1 MAEVVKMPKMS
12 DTMTEG
18 VIAKWH
24 KKVGDKVKS
33 GDLMAEIE
41 TDKATMDFESYQEG
55 ILLYIGAEEG
65 SAAPVDSV
73 IAVIGAEG
81 EDYKAALEGASDAPA
96 AKPEEAAKQA
106 EKPEE
111 ADKAASAPAEK
122 AEPTAKAEE
131 APAGDSDPDAAA
143 AAVGATVIRMPLLS
157 DTMTE
162 GVIAEWHKKVGDK
175 VKSDDALADV
185 ETDKATMEVVGYA
198 EGTLLYIG
206 VEKGQAAKVNGIIA
220 IVGKEGTD
228 VTPFLK
234 GGSGAK
240 PDQQPA
246 GASADTSSAKAAAS
260 EGKTAAPAKEE
271 EKQEVHSDSS
281 SRVKASPLARKIAK
295 EKGIDIEQVKGS
307 AEGGRIVKKDIEGFT
322 PSTKQV
328 AEAAPVAASAP
339 SAEKPVLT
347 GSTAVTIPQF
357 IGEEKYTEKPVSQ
370 MRKVIAKRLSESL
383 FTAPHFY
390 LTMAID
396 MDSAIQARN
405 KINEFASVKISFND
419 IVLKAAAIALKQH
432 PNVNSSW
439 LGDKIRYNEHVNIGV
454 AVAVEDG
461 LLVPVVR
468 FADGKSLSHISAE
481 VKDFAQRAK
490 TKKLQPSDWEGSTFT
505 ISNLGMFGID
515 EFTAIINPPDA
526 CILAVGGISQVP
538 VVKNGQVVPGNVM
551 KVTLSCDHR
560 VVDGAT
566 GSAFLQTLKA
576 LLEEPVRLLV

>member
-55 ILLYIGAEEG
+55 TLLYIGAQEG

-73 IAVIGAEG
+73 IAVIGSEG
-81 EDYKAALEGASDAPA
+81 EDYKAALEGAASEVPA
-96 AKPEEAAKQA
+96 AKSESPEK
-106 EKPEE
+106 
-111 ADKAASAPAEK
+111 APAKIEETADDSPKTEDPK
-122 AEPTAKAEE
+122 ASDENIPDE
-131 APAGDSDPDAAA
+131 ASSDPDAAA
-143 AAVGATVIRMPLLS
+143 SAAGATIIRMPLLS

-228 VTPFLK
+228 VAPMLK
-234 GGSGAK
+234 SGSAPK
-240 PDQQPA
+240 AA
-246 GASADTSSAKAAAS
+246 GASDKTSAPEEVKNTSSESA
-260 EGKTAAPAKEE
+260 G
-271 EKQEVHSDSS
+271 EKKDERQEIQSDST

-295 EKGIDIEQVKGS
+295 DKGINIEEVKGS

-322 PSTKQV
+322 PSTQKI
-328 AEAAPVAASAP
+328 AESAP
-339 SAEKPVLT
+339 AATSTPSASKTELT
-347 GSTAVTIPQF
+347 GSSAVTIPQF

-370 MRKVIAKRLSESL
+370 MRKVIAKRLAESL

-419 IVLKAAAIALKQH
+419 IVLKAVAIALKQH
-432 PNVNSSW
+432 PHVNSSW
-439 LGDKIRYNEHVNIGV
+439 LGDKIRYNEHINIGV

-538 VVKNGQVVPGNVM
+538 VVKDGQIVPGNVM

-566 GSAFLQTLKA
+566 GSAFLQTLKS